1 MPKMTV
7 EDVDVAGKKVLVR
20 VDFNVPI
27 NADGTIGDDSRVQAC
42 LPTIKYL
49 MEHHARIILCSHF
62 GRPEGKVVEYLR
74 LAPIAERLSK
84 LLSKPVEALRDCIGS
99 EVKSAIDKLANGE
112 VILLENLRFHPEEE
126 ANDTNFAQALAE
138 LADIYVND
146 AFGASHRSHASVVG
160 IAEFIPAI
168 SGFLMG
174 KELSFLSDALENPER
189 PFAAVV
195 GGAKLSGK
203 LGVLENIIQKVD
215 ILLIGGGMAA
225 TFIKSQGYGI
235 GTSIFES
242 DKLDYI
248 KTLVTKAESL
258 KVRLLLPQD
267 VVVTQKLVTGSD
279 TRTVPVIEIPDAWLI
294 ADIGPT
300 TIKAFSAE
308 LRNCRTVVWNGPM
321 GVYEIPQFAK
331 GTHSIAR
338 VLAETEA
345 TTVIGGGSTA
355 ETVIEMGL
363 ADKISHVS
371 TGGGASLEF
380 LEGKILPG
388 VAVLQDKL

>member
-7 EDVDVAGKKVLVR
+7 EDIDVAGKKVLVR

-27 NADGTIGDDSRVQAC
+27 NTDGTIGDDSRVQAC

-74 LAPIAERLSK
+74 LAPIAERLSE
-84 LLSKPVEALRDCIGS
+84 LLSKPVEALRDCIGP
-99 EVKSAIDKLANGE
+99 EVKSAIDKLTNGE
-112 VILLENLRFHPEEE
+112 VVLLENLRFHPEEE

-146 AFGASHRSHASVVG
+146 AFGASHRAHASVVG
-160 IAEFIPAI
+160 IAKFLPAV
-168 SGFLMG
+168 SGFLME
-174 KELSFLSDALENPER
+174 KELSFLSGALENPKR

-203 LGVLENIIQKVD
+203 LGVLENIIRKVD

-235 GTSIFES
+235 GASMFES
-242 DKLDYI
+242 DKLDYVKKLI
-248 KTLVTKAESL
+248 AKAESS
-258 KVRLLLPQD
+258 KIRLLLPQD
-267 VVVTQKLVTGSD
+267 FLVTQKLEAGSD
-279 TRTVPVIEIPDAWLI
+279 TRTVPVTEIPDAWLI
-294 ADIGPT
+294 ADIGPK
-300 TIKAFSAE
+300 TIKVFSAE
-308 LRNCRTVVWNGPM
+308 LRNCRTVIWNGPM

-331 GTHSIAR
+331 GTHSIAQ

-345 TTVIGGGSTA
+345 TTVVGGGSTA
-355 ETVIEMGL
+355 EVVVEMGL

-380 LEGKILPG
+380 IEGKILPG
-388 VAVLQDKL
+388 VAALQDK

>member
-1 MPKMTV
+1 MPKMTL
-7 EDVDVAGKKVLVR
+7 EDIDVTSKKILVR

-27 NADGTIGDDSRVQAC
+27 NDDGTISDDSRVQSC

-74 LAPIAERLSK
+74 LAPIAGRLSE
-84 LLSKPVEALRDCIGS
+84 LLGKPVEALRDCIGP
-99 EVKSAIDKLANGE
+99 EVKSAVDKLTNGDI
-112 VILLENLRFHPEEE
+112 ILLENLRFHPEEE
-126 ANDTNFAQALAE
+126 ANDTNFAQTLAG

-146 AFGASHRSHASVVG
+146 AFGTSHRTHASVVG
-160 IAEFIPAI
+160 IAEFLPAV
-168 SGFLMG
+168 SGYLMD
-174 KELSFLSDALENPER
+174 KELSFLSGALENPKR

-203 LGVLENIIQKVD
+203 LGVLANIIQKVD
-215 ILLIGGGMAA
+215 ILIIGGGMAA

-235 GTSIFES
+235 GNSMFES
-242 DKLDYI
+242 DKLDYVKKLI
-248 KTLVTKAESL
+248 AEAESS

-279 TRTVPVIEIPDAWLI
+279 ILTVPVTEIPDAWLI
-294 ADIGPT
+294 ADIGPN
-300 TIKAFSAE
+300 TIKVFSAE
-308 LRNCRTVVWNGPM
+308 LRNCRTVIWNGPM
-321 GVYEIPQFAK
+321 GVYEIPQSAK

-338 VLAETEA
+338 VLAEIES

-355 ETVIEMGL
+355 EVVIEMGL

-388 VAVLQDKL
+388 IAVLHDK